1 MTITQIIVVILAGP
15 IGLICLG
22 NFLAFLIFKEVPSF
36 HFSHAVMLAF
46 CVVAI
51 VVSFIGIQ

>member
-1 MTITQIIVVILAGP
+1 MTIAQIIVVALAGP

-22 NFLAFLIFKEVPSF
+22 NFLAFLIFKEVPKF
-36 HFSHAVMLAF
+36 HLSHAVMLVF

-51 VVSFIGIQ
+51 VVSFLGVQ